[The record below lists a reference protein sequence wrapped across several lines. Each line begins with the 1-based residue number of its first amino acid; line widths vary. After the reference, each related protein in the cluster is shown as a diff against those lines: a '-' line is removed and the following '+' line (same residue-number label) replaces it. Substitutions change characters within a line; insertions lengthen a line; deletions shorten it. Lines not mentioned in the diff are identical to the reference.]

1 MTRGMCRRCLW
12 RYVMRS
18 HRRAGTVLVSAMAVV
33 LLVAGCVSAKKT
45 KSDPN
50 KNQGAKNV
58 SLTISANDVAG
69 GKNTAEAEWID
80 KVVIPGFVAMEKSK
94 GVDAGVKF
102 NGSGVDDEQYKT
114 KLELN
119 LKAGNGSD
127 VFAADGIWLGELASA
142 GYVKPLKQVVGD
154 TATNWNGWTQ
164 ISKAVQ
170 QNMTYQGELYGIPD
184 GTDGRIIYFNKK
196 LFAQA
201 GLPAHWQPTSWD
213 EIISA
218 AQALKKLPGVDP
230 IQVNAGV
237 PMGEATT
244 AQGFLPLLAGTG
256 KPLFDESTKKW
267 QGATSQVT
275 AVLDFYK
282 KIYGA
287 GLGDPKLQQDKAG
300 RDESFAEFSK
310 GKIGMLVEGDYFWRA
325 VICPDKSACN
335 TTAMA
340 DRNATVGYALI
351 PAEKPGMGV
360 NGQDFVSVSGG
371 GGWALNPATKYPQ
384 QAWELMAYMESQ
396 AAQAELSKVE
406 IRVSARDDVNKATL
420 SGDPLLTFIASK
432 VLPLTVY
439 RPSYENYDSVSLALQ
454 QATADVVGGKS
465 AQAAAKTYQASL
477 EKAVGGATNVE
488 TG

>member
-1 MTRGMCRRCLW
+1 
-12 RYVMRS
+12 MRS
-18 HRRAGTVLVSAMAVV
+18 RRRAIACIAVV
-33 LLVAGCVSAKKT
+33 TLLLAGCVSSKKT
-45 KSDPN
+45 KTNPT
-50 KNQGAKNV
+50 KNQAAKNV
-58 SLTISANDVAG
+58 SLTLSSNSVSG
-69 GKNTAEAEWID
+69 GKNAAGADWIT
-80 KVVIPGFVAMEKSK
+80 KVVIPGFVAMEKAK
-94 GVDAGVKF
+94 GVTASVKF
-102 NGSGVDDEQYKT
+102 NGSGVDDEAYKT

-119 LKAGNGSD
+119 LKGGGAAD
-127 VFAADGIWLGELASA
+127 VFSTDGIWLGELASA
-142 GYVKPLKQVVGD
+142 GYVKPLDDVVGAGAASWD
-154 TATNWNGWTQ
+154 GWSQ
-164 ISKAVQ
+164 ISKTVQ
-170 QNMTYQGELYGIPD
+170 QNLSYQGKLYGIPD
-184 GTDGRIIYFNKK
+184 GTDGRVIYFNKK

-201 GLPAHWQPTSWD
+201 GLPANWQPTSWD

-218 AQALKKLPGVDP
+218 AQALKKLPGVGP
-230 IQVNAGV
+230 IQINAGV

-282 KIYGA
+282 RIYGA

-300 RDESFAEFSK
+300 RD
-310 GKIGMLVEGDYFWRA
+310 
-325 VICPDKSACN
+325 
-335 TTAMA
+335 
-340 DRNATVGYALI
+340 ATVGYALI

-371 GGWALNPATKYPQ
+371 GGWALNPATRYPQ

-432 VLPLTVY
+432 VLPITVY
-439 RPSYENYDSVSLALQ
+439 RPSDENYDSVSLALQ

>member
-1 MTRGMCRRCLW
+1 
-12 RYVMRS
+12 MRS
-18 HRRAGTVLVSAMAVV
+18 QRRAIACIAVAT
-33 LLVAGCVSAKKT
+33 LLLAGCVSSKKT
-45 KSDPN
+45 KTNPT

-58 SLTISANDVAG
+58 SLTLSSNSVSG
-69 GKNTAEAEWID
+69 GKNAAGADWIT
-80 KVVIPGFVAMEKSK
+80 KVVIPGFVAMEKAK
-94 GVDAGVKF
+94 GVTASVKF
-102 NGSGVDDEQYKT
+102 NGSGVDDEAYKT

-119 LKAGNGSD
+119 LKGGGAAD
-127 VFAADGIWLGELASA
+127 VFSTDGIWLGELASA
-142 GYVKPLKQVVGD
+142 GYVKPLDDVVGAD
-154 TATNWNGWTQ
+154 AASWDGWSQ
-164 ISKAVQ
+164 ISKTVQ
-170 QNMTYQGELYGIPD
+170 QNLSYQGKLYGIPD
-184 GTDGRIIYFNKK
+184 GTDGRVIYFNKK

-201 GLPAHWQPTSWD
+201 GLPADWQPKSWD

-218 AQALKKLPGVDP
+218 GQALKKLSGVDP
-230 IQVNAGV
+230 IQVDAGV
-237 PMGEATT
+237 PVGEATS

-256 KPLFDESTKKW
+256 KPLFDETTKKW
-267 QGATSQVT
+267 QGATPQVT

-282 KIYGA
+282 QIYGS
-287 GLGDPKLQQDKAG
+287 GLGDAKLQQDKAG

-325 VICPDKSACN
+325 IVCPDKSACN

-384 QAWELMAYMESQ
+384 QAWELMTYMESQ

-432 VLPLTVY
+432 VLPITVY
-439 RPSYENYDSVSLALQ
+439 RPSDENYDAVSLALQ

>member
-1 MTRGMCRRCLW
+1 
-12 RYVMRS
+12 MRS
-18 HRRAGTVLVSAMAVV
+18 RRRAIACIAVV
-33 LLVAGCVSAKKT
+33 TLLLAGCVSSKKT
-45 KSDPN
+45 KTNPT
-50 KNQGAKNV
+50 KNQAAKNV
-58 SLTISANDVAG
+58 SLTLSSNSVSG
-69 GKNTAEAEWID
+69 GKNAAGADWIT
-80 KVVIPGFVAMEKSK
+80 KVVIPGFVAMEKAK
-94 GVDAGVKF
+94 GVTASVKF
-102 NGSGVDDEQYKT
+102 NGSGVDDEAYKT

-119 LKAGNGSD
+119 LKGGGAAD
-127 VFAADGIWLGELASA
+127 VFSTDGIGLGELASA
-142 GYVKPLKQVVGD
+142 GYVKPLDEVVGAGAASWD
-154 TATNWNGWTQ
+154 GWSQ
-164 ISKAVQ
+164 ISKTVQ
-170 QNMTYQGELYGIPD
+170 QNLSYQGRLYGIPD
-184 GTDGRIIYFNKK
+184 GTDGRVIYFNKK
-196 LFAQA
+196 L
-201 GLPAHWQPTSWD
+201 
-213 EIISA
+213 
-218 AQALKKLPGVDP
+218 
-230 IQVNAGV
+230 
-237 PMGEATT
+237 
-244 AQGFLPLLAGTG
+244 
-256 KPLFDESTKKW
+256 
-267 QGATSQVT
+267 
-275 AVLDFYK
+275 
-282 KIYGA
+282 YGA

-439 RPSYENYDSVSLALQ
+439 RPSDENYDSVSLALQ

>member
-1 MTRGMCRRCLW
+1 
-12 RYVMRS
+12 MRS
-18 HRRAGTVLVSAMAVV
+18 QRRAIACIAVAT
-33 LLVAGCVSAKKT
+33 LLLAGCVSSKKT
-45 KSDPN
+45 KTNPT

-58 SLTISANDVAG
+58 SLTLSSNSVSG
-69 GKNTAEAEWID
+69 GKNAAGADWIT
-80 KVVIPGFVAMEKSK
+80 KVVIPGFVAMEKAK
-94 GVDAGVKF
+94 GVTASVKF
-102 NGSGVDDEQYKT
+102 NGSGVDDEAYKT

-119 LKAGNGSD
+119 LKGGGAAD
-127 VFAADGIWLGELASA
+127 VFSTDGIWLGELASA
-142 GYVKPLKQVVGD
+142 GYVKPLDDVVGAD
-154 TATNWNGWTQ
+154 AASWDGWSQ
-164 ISKAVQ
+164 ISKTVQ
-170 QNMTYQGELYGIPD
+170 QNLSYQGKLYGIPD
-184 GTDGRIIYFNKK
+184 GTDGRVIYFNKK

-201 GLPAHWQPTSWD
+201 GLPADWQPKSWD

-218 AQALKKLPGVDP
+218 GQALKKLSGVDP
-230 IQVNAGV
+230 IQVDAGV
-237 PMGEATT
+237 PMGEATS

-256 KPLFDESTKKW
+256 KPLFDETTKKW
-267 QGATSQVT
+267 QGATPQVT

-282 KIYGA
+282 QIYGS
-287 GLGDPKLQQDKAG
+287 GLGDAKLQQDKAG

-325 VICPDKSACN
+325 IVCPDKSACN

-384 QAWELMAYMESQ
+384 QAWELMTYMESQ

-432 VLPLTVY
+432 VLPITVY
-439 RPSYENYDSVSLALQ
+439 RPSDENYDAVSLALQ

>member
-1 MTRGMCRRCLW
+1 
-12 RYVMRS
+12 MRS
-18 HRRAGTVLVSAMAVV
+18 RRRAIACIAVV
-33 LLVAGCVSAKKT
+33 TLLLAGCVSSKKT
-45 KSDPN
+45 KTNPT

-58 SLTISANDVAG
+58 SLTVSSNSVSG
-69 GKNTAEAEWID
+69 GKNVAGADWIT
-80 KVVIPGFVAMEKSK
+80 KVVIPGFVAMEKAK
-94 GVDAGVKF
+94 GVTASVKF
-102 NGSGVDDEQYKT
+102 NGSGVDDEAYKT

-119 LKAGNGSD
+119 LKGGGAAD
-127 VFAADGIWLGELASA
+127 VFSTNGIWLGALASA
-142 GYVKPLKQVVGD
+142 GYVKPLDDVVGAGAASWD
-154 TATNWNGWTQ
+154 GWSQ
-164 ISKAVQ
+164 ISKTVQ
-170 QNMTYQGELYGIPD
+170 QNLSYQGKLYGVPD
-184 GTDGRIIYFNKK
+184 GTDGRVIYFNKK

-218 AQALKKLPGVDP
+218 GQALKKLPGVDP

-282 KIYGA
+282 RIYGA

-325 VICPDKSACN
+325 VICSDKSACN

-371 GGWALNPATKYPQ
+371 GGWALNPATRYPQ

-432 VLPLTVY
+432 VLPITVY
-439 RPSYENYDSVSLALQ
+439 RPSDENYDSVSLALQ